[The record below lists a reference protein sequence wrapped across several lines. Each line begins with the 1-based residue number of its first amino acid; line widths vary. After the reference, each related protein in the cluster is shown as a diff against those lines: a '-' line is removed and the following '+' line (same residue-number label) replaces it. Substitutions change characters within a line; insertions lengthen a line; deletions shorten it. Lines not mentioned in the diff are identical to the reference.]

1 MFLSGH
7 EGTERHRS
15 CQQTRPFE
23 KIGRLIKHNKIF
35 DLSNNSNI
43 NSKSIEDSPL
53 GIELDS
59 IESILS
65 DILSPSKLDTQNAI
79 KNLNINNKEFT
90 KSDLEEAQ
98 NLIKKCSQDE
108 QSILISIL
116 EIQLSLVGNE
126 NNYIKYEKINDK
138 NIEKIEKNIY
148 WVITCEIHKRVH
160 QEKKEFEEYCHCVK
174 DQKEKYILGSEYNFK
189 YENIDSTICKL
200 KSMNKNIEFIAI
212 KSVFIS
218 FYNMTCEF
226 IQKYLEIIEY
236 NKKNKTNE
244 YFIFDYIIN
253 DYIYI
258 IDKIKF
264 LNSDFKQSLDCF
276 INTFHINFSFENL
289 FKDIFFNSLFHNQQI
304 GFLYIQGFIH
314 TDSDIKVIL
323 KKILDLI
330 SNIKAPLNKNIGKIL
345 EVDNLIEYRLDLT
358 TKILE
363 QIEQLPI
370 CVGVGKCEIKKDE
383 EKGEILRKKE
393 IIYIRG
399 KFGRN
404 DKSNEFSENVSQIN
418 MEKIF
423 MDLNEDDNRNIIRE
437 KIIINKIKKENK
449 KLDIHDELEDEK
461 EKINKNNINN
471 NKENDNINMNNNNE
485 TTNINSNSNSNDKN
499 EENKIINNN
508 RIQNEIKNNNDSN
521 NDELKNKGKSE
532 KDKMDMENKSIEEIY
547 EYINK
552 DNKVKNK
559 KKNKKKNK
567 ANRLKKNK
575 NKNEIYDSSINI
587 PEDPLVVQFKNDLK
601 EDFIFA
607 NTITKIKP
615 FISENWIKTITSY

>member
-1 MFLSGH
+1 MNLY
-7 EGTERHRS
+7 
-15 CQQTRPFE
+15 E

-35 DLSNNSNI
+35 DLSSNSNNNS
-43 NSKSIEDSPL
+43 NSKSIDDTSL
-53 GIELDS
+53 GLEIDS

-65 DILSPSKLDTQNAI
+65 DILSPSKLEPQNDI
-79 KNLNINNKEFT
+79 KNLNTNNKEFS

-98 NLIKKCSQDE
+98 NLIKKCSPDE

-116 EIQLSLVGNE
+116 EVQLSLIGNE
-126 NNYIKYEKINDK
+126 NNYVKYEKINDK

-148 WVITCEIHKRVH
+148 WVITCEIHKKVH
-160 QEKKEFEEYCHCVK
+160 KEKSEFQEYCHCVK

-189 YENIDSTICKL
+189 YENIDSIICKL
-200 KSMNKNIEFIAI
+200 KSMNKNLEFIAI
-212 KSVFIS
+212 KSIFIS

-236 NKKNKTNE
+236 NKKNKNNE
-244 YFIFDYIIN
+244 YYIFEYIMN
-253 DYIYI
+253 DYVYI

-276 INTFHINFSFENL
+276 IKTFHINFTLENL

-314 TDSDIKVIL
+314 TNSDIKIIL

-330 SNIKAPLNKNIGKIL
+330 NNIQSPLNKNISKIL
-345 EVDNLIEYRLDLT
+345 DIENLFEYRLDLA
-358 TKILE
+358 TKVLE
-363 QIEQLPI
+363 QMEQLPI

-383 EKGEILRKKE
+383 ENGEILRKKE

-399 KFGRN
+399 KIGKNNKN
-404 DKSNEFSENVSQIN
+404 DDFSENVSRIN

-423 MDLNEDDNRNIIRE
+423 MDLNEDDSRTIIRE
-437 KIIINKIKKENK
+437 KIIINKINKRENK
-449 KLDIHDELEDEK
+449 DKKSDIDDDLEEEKEKEK
-461 EKINKNNINN
+461 EKINNIKENKDINN
-471 NKENDNINMNNNNE
+471 NNSEKNDENKNININKTKNEYKENNLM
-485 TTNINSNSNSNDKN
+485 K
-499 EENKIINNN
+499 EENK
-508 RIQNEIKNNNDSN
+508 KD
-521 NDELKNKGKSE
+521 NKE
-532 KDKMDMENKSIEEIY
+532 KEKMNMDNKSIEEIY

-559 KKNKKKNK
+559 KKNKRRNK

-575 NKNEIYDSSINI
+575 NKNENNNNENNI
-587 PEDPLVVQFKNDLK
+587 PEDPLVTQFKNDLK
-601 EDFIFA
+601 EIFISA

-615 FISENWIKTITSY
+615 SISESWIKTIGSY

>member
-1 MFLSGH
+1 MNLY
-7 EGTERHRS
+7 
-15 CQQTRPFE
+15 E

-43 NSKSIEDSPL
+43 SSKSIEESSL
-53 GIELDS
+53 GLELDS

-65 DILSPSKLDTQNAI
+65 DILSPSKLDTSNSI

-160 QEKKEFEEYCHCVK
+160 QEKTEFEEYCHCVK

-189 YENIDSTICKL
+189 YENIDSTICNL
-200 KSMNKNIEFIAI
+200 KNMNKNIEFIAI
-212 KSVFIS
+212 KSIFIS

-236 NKKNKTNE
+236 NKKNQTNE
-244 YFIFDYIIN
+244 YFIFEYIIN

-258 IDKIKF
+258 ADKIKF

-276 INTFHINFSFENL
+276 ISTFHINFSFENL
-289 FKDIFFNSLFHNQQI
+289 FKDIFFNSIFHNQQI

-314 TDSDIKVIL
+314 TDSDIKQIL
-323 KKILDLI
+323 KKILDII
-330 SNIKAPLNKNIGKIL
+330 SNIKTPLNKNIGKIL
-345 EVDNLIEYRLDLT
+345 DVDNLIEYKLDLT

-363 QIEQLPI
+363 QMEQMPI

-399 KFGRN
+399 KIGRN
-404 DKSNEFSENVSQIN
+404 DKNDDKFDFSENVSQIN

-423 MDLNEDDNRNIIRE
+423 MDLNEDDNRTIIRE

-449 KLDIHDELEDEK
+449 KLDCDDDLEDEK
-461 EKINKNNINN
+461 EKVNSNTMSNLKENNNININN
-471 NKENDNINMNNNNE
+471 N
-485 TTNINSNSNSNDKN
+485 SNS
-499 EENKIINNN
+499 
-508 RIQNEIKNNNDSN
+508 
-521 NDELKNKGKSE
+521 SE
-532 KDKMDMENKSIEEIY
+532 KTEETKDTK
-547 EYINK
+547 INK
-552 DNKVKNK
+552 
-559 KKNKKKNK
+559 
-567 ANRLKKNK
+567 
-575 NKNEIYDSSINI
+575 
-587 PEDPLVVQFKNDLK
+587 VQ
-601 EDFIFA
+601 
-607 NTITKIKP
+607 
-615 FISENWIKTITSY
+615 S

>member
-1 MFLSGH
+1 MNLY
-7 EGTERHRS
+7 
-15 CQQTRPFE
+15 E

-35 DLSNNSNI
+35 DLSSNSNNNS
-43 NSKSIEDSPL
+43 NSKSIEDTSL
-53 GIELDS
+53 GLEIDS

-65 DILSPSKLDTQNAI
+65 DILSPSKFESQNDI
-79 KNLNINNKEFT
+79 KNLNTNNKEFS

-98 NLIKKCSQDE
+98 NLIKKCSPDE

-116 EIQLSLVGNE
+116 EVQLSLIGNE
-126 NNYIKYEKINDK
+126 NNYVKYEKINDK

-148 WVITCEIHKRVH
+148 WVITCEIHKKVH
-160 QEKKEFEEYCHCVK
+160 KEKSEFQEYCHCVK

-189 YENIDSTICKL
+189 YENIDSIICKL
-200 KSMNKNIEFIAI
+200 KSMNKNLEFIAI
-212 KSVFIS
+212 KSIFIS

-236 NKKNKTNE
+236 NKKNKNNE
-244 YFIFDYIIN
+244 YYIFEYIMNDYVYIIE
-253 DYIYI
+253 
-258 IDKIKF
+258 KIKF

-276 INTFHINFSFENL
+276 IKTFHINFTLENL

-314 TDSDIKVIL
+314 TNSDIKIIL

-330 SNIKAPLNKNIGKIL
+330 NNIQSPLNKNISKIL
-345 EVDNLIEYRLDLT
+345 DIENLFEYKLDLA
-358 TKILE
+358 TKVLE
-363 QIEQLPI
+363 QMEQLPI

-383 EKGEILRKKE
+383 ENGEILRKKE

-399 KFGRN
+399 KIGKNNKN
-404 DKSNEFSENVSQIN
+404 DDFSENVSRIN

-423 MDLNEDDNRNIIRE
+423 MDLNEDDNRTIIRE
-437 KIIINKIKKENK
+437 KIIINKINKRENK
-449 KLDIHDELEDEK
+449 DKKSDIDDDLEEEKEK
-461 EKINKNNINN
+461 EKINNIKENKDINNNNSEKNDENKNINN
-471 NKENDNINMNNNNE
+471 NKVQNESKDDNINKE
-485 TTNINSNSNSNDKN
+485 
-499 EENKIINNN
+499 EENK
-508 RIQNEIKNNNDSN
+508 KD
-521 NDELKNKGKSE
+521 NKE
-532 KDKMDMENKSIEEIY
+532 KEKMNMDNKSIEEIY

-559 KKNKKKNK
+559 KKNKRRNK

-575 NKNEIYDSSINI
+575 NKNENNENNI
-587 PEDPLVVQFKNDLK
+587 PEDPLVTQFKNDLK
-601 EDFIFA
+601 EIFISA

-615 FISENWIKTITSY
+615 SISESWIKTIGSH